1 MHFVTSLIAGVA
13 MLATA
18 SATVQGGAPVD
29 DLKFAKKFNQ
39 NCQQISGG
47 PNGAICPDG
56 DLYWCKDGRAI
67 FCQTCQTGCTAD
79 ENGKVGYC
87 NEGPTNP
94 KCL

>member
-1 MHFVTSLIAGVA
+1 MLVDGTLGVQPIKQPVCAAHYCFITSLVTETSPLPLPSKMHFVTSLIAGVA

-47 PNGAICPDG
+47 PNG
-56 DLYWCKDGRAI
+56 
-67 FCQTCQTGCTAD
+67 
-79 ENGKVGYC
+79 
-87 NEGPTNP
+87 
-94 KCL
+94 